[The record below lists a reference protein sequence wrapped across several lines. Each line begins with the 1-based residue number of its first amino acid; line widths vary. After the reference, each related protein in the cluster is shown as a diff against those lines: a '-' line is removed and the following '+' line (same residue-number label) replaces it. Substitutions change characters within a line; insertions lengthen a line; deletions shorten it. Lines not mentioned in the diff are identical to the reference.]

1 MKHVKQRLP
10 WLAAALLLLG
20 SASQAHAGVFVQLFE
35 WSWDDVAQEC
45 ENFLGPKGYS
55 AVQVSPPQE
64 HIQGSQWWTRYQ
76 PVSYQLNSRSGDAAA
91 FANMVSRCNAVG
103 VDIYADAVF
112 NHMANGSGTGTA
124 GSSYDSGSET
134 YPIYSSNDFHDTCT
148 INSGDYSS
156 DAWRVRNCQ
165 LVGLPDLDTG
175 ASYVQ
180 QTVADYINNM
190 INLGVKGIR
199 VDAAKHMAPGDISG
213 ILGRLNGNIYTF
225 QEVIDLGGEAISSS
239 EYTGQGDVTEF
250 KYSANI
256 GDVFKNQQLS
266 YLSNFGEDWGFIGSQ
281 NAVVFTDNHDN
292 QRGHGAGGSNVLTY
306 KDGALYNLA
315 NVFML
320 AWPYGYPKVMSSYAF
335 SDSDQGPPSSSVYQ
349 NGEAQCGSDWICE
362 HRWSSIANMVA
373 FRNET
378 DGTGVNHWWDNGN
391 NQIAFGRGSVGFV
404 VINRESSDLS
414 RTFTTNM
421 PDGSYH
427 NVAGDNACVTVS
439 GGQVTLN
446 VPGMEAAALHTG
458 AACDGSDSGSDT
470 GSGSGGSTDVTVTFQ
485 CQNGTTTLGQSVY
498 VTGNIAELG
507 NWDPASAVILSA
519 DNYPTWTGDVGI
531 PAQTDVEWKCLKR
544 DESDP
549 SQDQVWQ
556 SGSNNTLA
564 GQSAGSSVTAT
575 ASF

>member
-1 MKHVKQRLP
+1 MQHAKYGLP
-10 WLAAALLLLG
+10 WLAAALLFFG
-20 SASQAHAGVFVQLFE
+20 AQSQAQAGVFVHLFE

-45 ENFLGPKGYS
+45 ENFLGPKGFS

-64 HIQGSQWWTRYQ
+64 HIQGSEWWTRYQ
-76 PVSYQLNSRSGDAAA
+76 PVSYTLNSRSGDAAA

-103 VDIYADAVF
+103 VDVYADAVI

-124 GSSYDSGSET
+124 GSSYDSSSMS
-134 YPIYSSNDFHDTCT
+134 YPIYSSNDFHSVCT

-156 DAWRVRNCQ
+156 DAGRVRNCQ
-165 LVGLPDLDTG
+165 LVGLPDLDTS
-175 ASYVQ
+175 AEYVQ
-180 QTVADYINNM
+180 QTIADYINGM
-190 INLGVKGIR
+190 INLGVKGMR
-199 VDAAKHMAPGDISG
+199 VDAAKHMAPSDIAG
-213 ILGRLNGNIYTF
+213 ILGRINGDFYTF
-225 QEVIDLGGEAISSS
+225 QEVIDLGGEAISST

-266 YLSNFGEDWGFIGSQ
+266 YLSNFGEDWGFIGGT

-306 KDGALYNLA
+306 QDGSLYNLA

-335 SDSDQGPPSSSVYQ
+335 SDSDQGPPSSAVYQ

-378 DGTGVNHWWDNGN
+378 DGTGVNNWWDNGN
-391 NQIAFGRGSVGFV
+391 NQIAFGRGAKGFV
-404 VINRESSDLS
+404 VINREGAALS
-414 RTFTTNM
+414 RTFSTNL
-421 PDGSYH
+421 PDGSYR
-427 NVAGDNACVTVS
+427 NVAGDSSCATVS
-439 GGQVTLN
+439 GGQVTLD
-446 VPGMEAAALHTG
+446 VAAMEAAALHT
-458 AACDGSDSGSDT
+458 AAPCDGSGDDD
-470 GSGSGGSTDVTVTFQ
+470 SGSGGDTGTDVTVTFE
-485 CQNGTTTLGQSVY
+485 CQNGTTVSGQSVY
-498 VTGNIAELG
+498 VTGSVATLG
-507 NWDPASAVILSA
+507 NWDPASAVILSP
-519 DNYPTWTGDVGI
+519 DNYPTWQGDVAI
-531 PAQTDVEWKCLKR
+531 PADTAVEWKCIKR
-544 DESDP
+544 DETDP
-549 SQDQVWQ
+549 TADLVWQ
-556 SGSNNTLA
+556 SGSNNALA